1 MSGELDQREEG
12 LKLKDADGAA
22 DEAAD
27 EAEGEALATG
37 AFVEVYSTDNELVAR
52 MVMDELLRPQG
63 LVPALHDRRSHSV
76 PAPAAM
82 AGTLGVAVRDSEA
95 ARARELLR
103 EAQNDKILYSDGEDG
118 HIVGE
123 TVR

>member
-1 MSGELDQREEG
+1 MSVDLDQREEG
-12 LKLKDADGAA
+12 LEADA
-22 DEAAD
+22 EAGILD
-27 EAEGEALATG
+27 SGT
-37 AFVEVYSTDNELVAR
+37 FVEVYSTDNEIVAR

-82 AGTLGVAVRDSEA
+82 AGTLGVAVRDSDA
-95 ARARELLR
+95 SRARELLR

-123 TVR
+123 TVK